1 MNTRNLLFAL
11 SLTVVGLS
19 AQRSDAAVLGYSAGY
34 LGSYEQTSDAAPAG
48 TPYFVYSALIGT
60 DTDGD
65 ATAGTLTQ
73 PDANVINM
81 FYSPPRYLV
90 HYSGYYNSVAGIMAD
105 YPAGNLQFQVSAGN
119 IAPAS
124 GSLFVNDEDFP
135 NEIPY
140 LNNGSWSALQLAPAN
155 TDAPVTWPA
164 FTHSGLMPDLS
175 SQFILYDMTAN
186 GSTFSDYGP
195 NPLTTGTTIPG
206 AEMKSGHQYFYSLY
220 YYCQKSNS
228 NQGFGG
234 AASNSSYAIRSEGFF
249 KVKALPGTI
258 SGKITLGD
266 SVRGAGEQIEV
277 QIMSTTG
284 VQETQTITLGLDGY
298 YAFNTTLTG
307 NRTIKFRGRT
317 WLRKAVDN
325 GNLDTG
331 EDYFNVT
338 LQNGDVDGS
347 GEVDAADID
356 AVIALFGTV
365 SGDPNYDLDADVD
378 GSSEVDAAD
387 IDIVIANFGGVDD

>member
-1 MNTRNLLFAL
+1 MNTRTILFAL
-11 SLTVVGLS
+11 SLTLVGASPQRSSAAVVG
-19 AQRSDAAVLGYSAGY
+19 YSVGY
-34 LGSYEQTSDAAPAG
+34 LGTYLQTSDAPPAG
-48 TPYFVYSALIGT
+48 APYFVYSALLGT

-65 ATAGTLTQ
+65 ATAGTIVQ
-73 PDANVINM
+73 PDSNILDL

-90 HYSGYYNSVAGIMAD
+90 HYGSNDTAAGLMAD
-105 YPAGNLQFQVSAGN
+105 YPAGNLVFQVSAGT

-135 NEIPY
+135 NEVPY
-140 LNNGSWSALQLAPAN
+140 LNGGSWSALQLAPPN
-155 TDAPVTWPA
+155 TDTPITWPS
-164 FTHSGLMPDLS
+164 FTHSGLMPEPLS
-175 SQFILYDMTAN
+175 EFLLYDMTAN
-186 GSTFSDYGP
+186 AFSFSDYGP
-195 NPLTTGTTIPG
+195 NPLTTGTTIP
-206 AEMKSGHQYFYSLY
+206 AAQMKSGHQYFYDLY
-220 YYCQKSNS
+220 YYCQKNDS

-234 AASNSSYAIRSEGFF
+234 AASGSSYALRAEGYF

-298 YAFNTTLTG
+298 YAFDTALTG

-325 GNLDTG
+325 ANLNTG

-356 AVIALFGTV
+356 VVISLFGTV
-365 SGDPNYDLDADVD
+365 SGDPNYDIDADVD
-378 GSSEVDAAD
+378 GSQEVDAAD
-387 IDIVIANFGGVDD
+387 IDIVIANFGGVDV